1 MVFQMTEGPTL
12 ALMKLSVILL
22 YRSIFPVPRFRKI
35 SKFLIVII
43 CLWTLFAIIMNSL
56 TCGTQF
62 YANYTPDADKVNRY
76 CKNEEYIY
84 GGYLVSDILT
94 DLLILVQ
101 PIPMVSGQSL

>member
-22 YRSIFPVPRFRKI
+22 YRSIFPIPKFQKI
-35 SKFLIVII
+35 STFLIAII
-43 CLWTLFAIIMNSL
+43 CLWTVFAIVMNSL

-62 YANYTPDADKVNRY
+62 DANYTPDADEIDQY

-84 GGYLVSDILT
+84 GGYLISDIVT

-101 PIPMVSGQSL
+101 PIPLVSG